1 MASSNAIF
9 ETLKKIAFCGFQLLL
24 FSMSRN
30 SDPMGLLSSSLSS
43 LCSMTRLN
51 LSYCNLKEIPND
63 IGCLFS
69 LKHLNLSGNNFGCLP
84 SSIAQ
89 LSILKWLK
97 VNNCTR
103 LQSFPKL
110 LLGIAFIR
118 GLGCS
123 SLETLLDQL
132 KPNSSF
138 EPNLFLS
145 NCSKLT
151 DNQGF
156 IDLFFEGKFGI

>member
-9 ETLKKIAFCGFQLLL
+9 ETFKKIAFGRFQLLPL

-30 SDPMGLLSSSLSS
+30 SDPMGLLSSSLSG

-63 IGCLFS
+63 IGYLFS

-84 SSIAQ
+84 SSITQ

-97 VNNCTR
+97 VNNCTS

-110 LLGIAFIR
+110 PLNIGYII
-118 GLGCS
+118 GYGCS
-123 SLETLLDQL
+123 SLETLPDQL

-156 IDLFFEGKFGI
+156 IDLFFEVIK